1 LAQLDYS
8 SMTINTRQRV
18 AVVTGSSSGI
28 GFETSLAL
36 ARNRFHTFAT
46 MRNLE
51 KSSNITGASRNENLP
66 LQAIQLDV
74 NNEKSVIEGINRI
87 SEENERVD
95 VVVNNA
101 GYDIT
106 GPLEETSMDKIKAQY
121 ETSRVL
127 IIDICYASNSVFL
140 RLCTI

>member
-1 LAQLDYS
+1 MAQLDYS

-66 LQAIQLDV
+66 LQDNAATQ
-74 NNEKSVIEGINRI
+74 RI
-87 SEENERVD
+87 SV
-95 VVVNNA
+95 
-101 GYDIT
+101 
-106 GPLEETSMDKIKAQY
+106 KI
-121 ETSRVL
+121 
-127 IIDICYASNSVFL
+127 VFL
-140 RLCTI
+140 FSPFKV